1 MPKTLLKLLKIHN
14 TQQINSFIKK
24 YCIFISIFHFETGL
38 RISSAHISASI
49 IVGAF
54 VFPAMR
60 SGITRMS
67 FQDDHGKIR
76 SR

>member
-24 YCIFISIFHFETGL
+24 YCIFISNFHFETEL